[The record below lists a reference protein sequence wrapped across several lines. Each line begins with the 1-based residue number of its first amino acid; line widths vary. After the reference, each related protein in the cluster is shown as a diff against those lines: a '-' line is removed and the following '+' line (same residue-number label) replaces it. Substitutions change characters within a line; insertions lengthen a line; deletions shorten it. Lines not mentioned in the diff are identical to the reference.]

1 MQENTPS
8 PKLLRLNQILGKKG
22 DAQKGIPPTPPII
35 PVCKSSW
42 WLGVKTG
49 RYPQPVRL
57 GKRTV
62 AWRASDILAL
72 VEGKEG

>member
-1 MQENTPS
+1 MSLKSQNQAGER
-8 PKLLRLNQILGKKG
+8 LLRLPEVL
-22 DAQKGIPPTPPII
+22 TMI

-62 AWRASDILAL
+62 AWRYSDILAL
-72 VEGKEG
+72 IEGKAG